1 MNDVQ
6 FDTAV
11 RNESV
16 AASAAP
22 FASLRERQVQA
33 AAKRFAERSRER
45 EEAERLKQRGLFLQ
59 LDSPGRIAE
68 RAARKKGKP
77 HETAELLKAVVEA
90 AQTPAPSLAAA
101 FERIIGSIDLLPIA
115 YFERGARAARSVARV
130 VTTDGHGHD
139 VSYGTAFLVAP
150 NVMLTNHH
158 VLPDAEAAG
167 LSHVEF
173 NYAVGLDGQMEH
185 IVVADIDPTRYLS
198 DEHLDFALVGLADAA
213 SNDQRPVLPL
223 IASSAKIINDEPVA
237 IIQHPGAEPK
247 QVALRNNQVI
257 DLLPEFL
264 HYKTDTKEGSSGSPV
279 LNDQCEVVALHHAG
293 VPQTDPNGTVT
304 WVANEGIR
312 ISRIVSFLQG
322 LKNLPPA
329 VEQMVASVL
338 KQQAIPRSGSH
349 ETAAAAA
356 GTPGSSI
363 TLPAGSYVTDI
374 HIQIRPSD
382 GQASAG
388 ELARASSTHVF
399 RDAAFDLDAPSAAAT
414 ARREAT
420 PFAQQLEAGDVL
432 LYNGRGVL
440 SEGIK
445 FFTRSD
451 VSHCSLFMGGPDGG
465 LIGEAVGAGVIRDT
479 REKSFPGHNW
489 VMVYRLRDKRSM
501 EPVTARANFYLDQGL
516 KYGYSQLV
524 FLGILLLVKRVRPSG
539 VLGRMVQAVA
549 MAAAEA
555 LNRFIE
561 SGRDLMICS
570 EFVYRAFSEAQ
581 GGPDNPYQLQI
592 PGVARETMGRAGQA
606 VEAGSILDQLQANP
620 EQAQRGFNQAAES
633 LRAGWPL
640 NQQVLDEQVNEL
652 VAEYLAEQ
660 QYGRPARESAVQP
673 FVLDERTA
681 AAVSR
686 FAINLAA
693 VRHRMGGK
701 SRQESLEAA
710 TQTAA
715 GGGLPPALQSL
726 FRSPADF
733 VTPADLRYSPSL
745 EQIGRVY

>member
-1 MNDVQ
+1 
-6 FDTAV
+6 
-11 RNESV
+11 
-16 AASAAP
+16 
-22 FASLRERQVQA
+22 
-33 AAKRFAERSRER
+33 
-45 EEAERLKQRGLFLQ
+45 
-59 LDSPGRIAE
+59 
-68 RAARKKGKP
+68 
-77 HETAELLKAVVEA
+77 
-90 AQTPAPSLAAA
+90 
-101 FERIIGSIDLLPIA
+101 
-115 YFERGARAARSVARV
+115 
-130 VTTDGHGHD
+130 
-139 VSYGTAFLVAP
+139 
-150 NVMLTNHH
+150 
-158 VLPDAEAAG
+158 
-167 LSHVEF
+167 
-173 NYAVGLDGQMEH
+173 
-185 IVVADIDPTRYLS
+185 
-198 DEHLDFALVGLADAA
+198 
-213 SNDQRPVLPL
+213 
-223 IASSAKIINDEPVA
+223 
-237 IIQHPGAEPK
+237 
-247 QVALRNNQVI
+247 
-257 DLLPEFL
+257 
-264 HYKTDTKEGSSGSPV
+264 
-279 LNDQCEVVALHHAG
+279 
-293 VPQTDPNGTVT
+293 
-304 WVANEGIR
+304 
-312 ISRIVSFLQG
+312 
-322 LKNLPPA
+322 
-329 VEQMVASVL
+329 MVASVL

-349 ETAAAAA
+349 ETAAA
-356 GTPGSSI
+356 GTPRSSI

-374 HIQIRPSD
+374 HIQIRPTD

-388 ELARASSTHVF
+388 ELARVSSTLPQVF
-399 RDAAFDLDAPSAAAT
+399 RDPAFDLDAQSAAAT
-414 ARREAT
+414 VRREAT
-420 PFAQQLEAGDVL
+420 PFVQQLEAGDVL

-549 MAAAEA
+549 MAASEA

-570 EFVYRAFSEAQ
+570 EFVYRAFSEAH

-592 PGVARETMGRAGQA
+592 PDLARESMGRAGQA

-620 EQAQRGFNQAAES
+620 ELAQRGFNHAAES

-640 NQQVLDEQVNEL
+640 NQQVLDERVNEL

-710 TQTAA
+710 TQTSA